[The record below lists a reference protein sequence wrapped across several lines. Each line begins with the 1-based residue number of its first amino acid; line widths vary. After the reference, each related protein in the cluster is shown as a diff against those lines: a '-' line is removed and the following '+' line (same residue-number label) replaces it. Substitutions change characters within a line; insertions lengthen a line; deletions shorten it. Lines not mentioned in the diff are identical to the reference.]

1 MGLDIKSLPTEYR
14 EIYNEYIMPVDTNI
28 RMSDVILSDENKDK
42 FRQFMTEQKFRD
54 TFYKYGLEPMN
65 RILMFGASGTG
76 KTFSSKALC
85 NELGYTMLYI
95 DIAKALSDETVSKN
109 LSEIFKLANYVGN
122 CLVMLDECDSIAWR
136 RDTSNSDT
144 GIIRRATNTL
154 FQQLDQMDHRIVFVA
169 ATNMR
174 NQLDPAFDRRFNL
187 RLEFRRPQIKLKEAI
202 KHFMLPGFKYLDD
215 VDSTTGSIVETRAL
229 DNKRLSYYEIQGLV
243 ERAMKEAIINGTMT
257 IHTAK
262 VYRDLAVQLNM
273 KLRFNTAEDDEA
285 SFSPAI
291 DTWNR

>member
-1 MGLDIKSLPTEYR
+1 MLDIKSLPTEYK

-42 FRQFMTEQKFRD
+42 FKQFMTEQKFRD

-144 GIIRRATNTL
+144 GSIRR
-154 FQQLDQMDHRIVFVA
+154 